1 MQAYRR
7 IRSVMLCAI
16 VALVAYGV
24 FQNSVFI
31 ALVAVTL
38 GMVALHVIRRGLTEV
53 ERDERTM
60 LIRSKAAF
68 TALAFTTVA
77 MAIIGLSLVI
87 LSGQGIGDYEQVGYL
102 LAYQANA
109 ILALY
114 ALLYFYFRNR
124 LGG

>member
-1 MQAYRR
+1 M
-7 IRSVMLCAI
+7 MLCAI

-38 GMVALHVIRRGLTEV
+38 GMVSLHVIRRGLTEV

-60 LIRSKAAF
+60 LIRSKAAS